1 MIYVYKLDPLNITI
15 HTEDIAYMRQL
26 REYFTAYT
34 EGYMFTPKFKAGFWN
49 GKICMVNAVKKS
61 LPYGL
66 LSDFVRFHKKC
77 FPNIE
82 LTFDKGVSE
91 LFHGPALNIKYD
103 LSLKPRDY
111 QQECV
116 EIMLKHSKGI
126 VRAATASGKS
136 LIIAYVIKNLIDN
149 KITKRHLIIVPTIML
164 VTQFFNDLIDY
175 GFDKKLLGK
184 AWQKEKQF
192 DKTIVISTWQTMSRN
207 HGKLAD
213 YDCVVFD
220 ECHLNKAHEVKKIA
234 EKCTNAVYRLGFT
247 GTLNDVNKLD
257 MWNVK
262 SYIGPVLKDYSSGE
276 LADRGYISK
285 CNIKVINLE
294 YESEYEGDYN
304 TVKDQ
309 IFINPFRLGV
319 LENIVRKINGNV
331 LLLVGKIEKEG
342 KVLEEYFR
350 EKFAGTDREIVFIYG
365 ATPVEERE
373 SWRVEC
379 EKRKNIILIASY
391 GVMQLGVNIPS
402 LKYIVLASPFK
413 SKIRTLQSIGRALRQ
428 HVEKTDGAY
437 VYDIADECKYLHI
450 HGVKRLRYYH
460 SEKFNV
466 EEQVIKEGEEIDL
479 KIPGEM
485 LSL

>member
-1 MIYVYKLDPLNITI
+1 
-15 HTEDIAYMRQL
+15 
-26 REYFTAYT
+26 
-34 EGYMFTPKFKAGFWN
+34 MFTPKFKAGFWN
-49 GKICMVNAVKKS
+49 GRICMVNAVKKS

-66 LSDFVRFHKKC
+66 VSDLIKFHKKF
-77 FPNIE
+77 FPNE
-82 LTFDKGVSE
+82 KLVFDKGVSE
-91 LFHGPALNIKYD
+91 LFQGTPINIKYD
-103 LSLKPRDY
+103 LKLQPRDY

-149 KITKRHLIIVPTIML
+149 KITKRSLIIVPTISL
-164 VTQFFNDLIDY
+164 VVQFFNDLVEY
-175 GFDKKLLGK
+175 GFKPSILGK
-184 AWQKEKQF
+184 VYEKEKQF

-207 HGKLAD
+207 HEKLAN

-220 ECHLNKAHEVKKIA
+220 ECHMNKAVEVKKIA
-234 EKCTNAVYRLGFT
+234 EKCANAVYRLGFT
-247 GTLNDVNKLD
+247 GTLNEGNKLD
-257 MWNVK
+257 TWNVK
-262 SYIGPVLKDYSSGE
+262 AYIGPILKDYSSGE

-285 CNIKVINLE
+285 CNVKVINLE
-294 YESEYEGDYN
+294 YENEYEGDYN
-304 TVKDQ
+304 TIKDT

-319 LENIVRKINGNV
+319 LEDIVRKINGNV

-342 KVLEEYFR
+342 KVLEDYFK
-350 EKFAGTDREIVFIYG
+350 EKFKGADREIVFIYG

-373 SWRVEC
+373 AWRVEC

-437 VYDIADECKYLHI
+437 VYDIADECKYLHT
-450 HGVKRLRYYH
+450 HGIKRLRYYH